1 MAFDATDSINSRASA
16 SGSEPDVEF
25 PALVWYVDAARGAYD
40 FNDAWRRLAGVAEE
54 DLSADGWLE
63 FIHPDD
69 ATKFAFLRDP
79 SFAAAP
85 CSLDVR
91 IRDETS
97 RYRWFL
103 VSCGGPSPSSR
114 RALVALSIEERKSAE
129 LETELELD
137 NVRAMLDNAPRSEE
151 HTSELQSL
159 MRISYA
165 VFCLKKKNNKHDN

>member
-40 FNDAWRRLAGVAEE
+40 FNDAWKRLAGVAEE

-91 IRDETS
+91 IRVATS

-103 VSCGGPSPSSR
+103 VRCGGPSPTWR
-114 RALVALSIEERKSAE
+114 RAPVALPTEERKSPE
-129 LETELELD
+129 PETELELD
-137 NVRAMLDNAPRSEE
+137 NTRPLRDN
-151 HTSELQSL
+151 T
-159 MRISYA
+159 
-165 VFCLKKKNNKHDN
+165 